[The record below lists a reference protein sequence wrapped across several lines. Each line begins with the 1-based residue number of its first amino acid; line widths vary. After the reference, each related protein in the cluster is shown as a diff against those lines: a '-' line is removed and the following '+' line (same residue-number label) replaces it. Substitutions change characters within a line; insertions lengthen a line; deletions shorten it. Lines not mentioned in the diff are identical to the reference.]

1 MTENGESLFQYVLR
15 DAEMIKAREAD
26 QGTYPGDGPTS
37 DQADALMSAL
47 RPVNEATEPVTPSM
61 LYAAFKSATD
71 SEMTWLFPERDPIGQ
86 PMTAALREVQARVG
100 KLLVDSLPD
109 SKADLEK
116 YVNLSLLANAAKRTL
131 VLRGNRPSLRVW
143 LARLLHRS

>member
-1 MTENGESLFQYVLR
+1 
-15 DAEMIKAREAD
+15 
-26 QGTYPGDGPTS
+26 
-37 DQADALMSAL
+37 
-47 RPVNEATEPVTPSM
+47 M